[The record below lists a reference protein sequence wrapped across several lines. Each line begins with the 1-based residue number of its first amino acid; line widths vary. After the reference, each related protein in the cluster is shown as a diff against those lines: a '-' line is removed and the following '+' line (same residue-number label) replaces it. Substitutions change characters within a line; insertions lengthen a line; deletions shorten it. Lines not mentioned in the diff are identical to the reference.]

1 MIKREAET
9 AVLRLSKQFPVVG
22 ITGPRQSGKTTLARS
37 LFPDKRYISFD
48 DINTRQL
55 ASSNPNDFLLAFPDG
70 AIIDEAQKVPEIFD
84 GIKYYVDNNN
94 VKPGSFILT
103 GSSNFRLKQ
112 GIKESLSGRIGMLE
126 LLPFT
131 ISELKRNNLLGN
143 TAYEQAVSGFY
154 PPFYDENKEY
164 DRQDWYENYLDTY
177 LQMDVKDQINNKN
190 ILSFRKFIQI
200 CALYSGNT
208 LNYESIAKAVEVSA
222 TTVKSWISILKT
234 SYIIELLEPDTN
246 SLGKNLIKTPKL
258 YFLDSG
264 LLCYLLRID
273 NQSELILSNHKGHI
287 IESMAISEL
296 IKNRTNNGRKNNL
309 TYYRD
314 IEGFEVD
321 TIADW
326 KKTFAIEIKSDSLSE
341 KKLSKNVKKYIEL
354 RGNDTIGAVFY
365 LGDNSYDINNISYVG
380 WKDWSD
386 FYKEK

>member
-131 ISELKRNNLLGN
+131 ISELKRNSLLGN

-177 LQMDVKDQINNKN
+177 LQMDVKDQINNNN